1 MPVATCLSESDA
13 LHLSMDARI
22 VAVRWDLVEWGVVF
36 DLDTPVSEA
45 TGAAM
50 KRAWLVFS
58 GLDHLTVPMLGVRLP
73 TGLWLTSS
81 LDVEPAPDGFR
92 TYSCHGLFAV
102 PDGAKVRANLQS
114 LVVQAQSLVGVV
126 STNEAAPIDYGLAFD
141 VRRKLASDDEMLRAL
156 CSP

>member
-1 MPVATCLSESDA
+1 MPVATCLAESDA
-13 LHLSMDARI
+13 LRLSMDARI
-22 VAVRWDLVEWGVVF
+22 VAVRWDLLEWGVVF

-45 TGAAM
+45 KRSAM

-58 GLDHLTVPMLGVRLP
+58 GLDQLTVPMLGARLP

-81 LDVEPAPDGFR
+81 LDVEPAPQGFR
-92 TYSCHGLFAV
+92 TYTCHGHFAV
-102 PDGAKVRANLQS
+102 PDGAGVRANLKA

-126 STNEAAPIDYGLAFD
+126 STNGAPPIDYGLALD

-156 CSP
+156 ASR

>member
-1 MPVATCLSESDA
+1 MPIATCLSESDA
-13 LHLSMDARI
+13 LDLSLDARI

-58 GLDHLTVPMLGVRLP
+58 GLDHLTVPLLRVRLP

-81 LDVEPAPDGFR
+81 LDVEPAADGFR
-92 TYSCHGLFAV
+92 TYTCYALVGVPHGAE
-102 PDGAKVRANLQS
+102 VRASSNTVIVQS
-114 LVVQAQSLVGVV
+114 QSLVGVV
-126 STNEAAPIDYGLAFD
+126 STNEARPIDYGLALD

-156 CSP
+156 PSG